1 MNRTLDRNF
10 VLQKQLERSF
20 KGLEKEYKT
29 SQRRNQCIAESCVS
43 FTYQLLHEATL
54 KEKENFK
61 KRPKT
66 AKPSYSNT
74 HERTIV
80 DADVN
85 NTRLRPQTAHGQ
97 HDKTDSKQKRP
108 SSAHPL
114 IPQNE
119 NKGDEEQCDVERKDT
134 GQKPKNAWI
143 KVKEIVQKTK
153 SVNSN
158 ELNEKRNSQ
167 DEQISIENI
176 PVTCDY
182 LQHNR
187 RRPKTADFYR
197 KKQPESELAIF
208 WSRKVRYAIDKW
220 DLEDN
225 EDDFIDNDIFSVAS
239 RASRAKRPIT
249 PPVHKTEMTET
260 EKRLKAF
267 VRRFGSKYRTQMN
280 LSSATSN
287 HSAVTTGGRKN
298 FSISRQ
304 ELASIHGD
312 VSRRLKN
319 TKMIVKKSGSIQ
331 RSVEKYADYAKD
343 LSSEGRSSVMN
354 LSKISRK
361 KSIFEDKI

>member
-20 KGLEKEYKT
+20 KGIEKEYKS

-66 AKPSYSNT
+66 AKPNYCNT
-74 HERTIV
+74 HDRVTEDTG
-80 DADVN
+80 VN

-97 HDKTDSKQKRP
+97 YDKTDSKQKRP

-114 IPQNE
+114 IPHDE
-119 NKGDEEQCDVERKDT
+119 NKGDEQCDAERKDSF
-134 GQKPKNAWI
+134 QKPKNALTR
-143 KVKEIVQKTK
+143 VKEIVQKT
-153 SVNSN
+153 NSLN
-158 ELNEKRNSQ
+158 PNVLNEKRNSQ
-167 DEQISIENI
+167 DEQISIENVPI
-176 PVTCDY
+176 TYDTR
-182 LQHNR
+182 QQNR

-208 WSRKVRYAIDKW
+208 WSRKIRYAIDKW

-225 EDDFIDNDIFSVAS
+225 EDDFIENDTISVAS
-239 RASRAKRPIT
+239 RASRAKRPLT

-280 LSSATSN
+280 LSTATSG

-319 TKMIVKKSGSIQ
+319 TKMIIKKSGTIQ
-331 RSVEKYADYAKD
+331 RSVEKYAEYAKE

-354 LSKISRK
+354 LSKFSK
-361 KSIFEDKI
+361 KNSTFEVKV